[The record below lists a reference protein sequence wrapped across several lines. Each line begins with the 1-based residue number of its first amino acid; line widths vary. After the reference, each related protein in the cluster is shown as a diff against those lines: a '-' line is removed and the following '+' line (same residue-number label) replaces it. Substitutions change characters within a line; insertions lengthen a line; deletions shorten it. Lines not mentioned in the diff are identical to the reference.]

1 MLCPE
6 MLNTPNCH
14 PQKIGIVIGNDW
26 QIKNHLM
33 LPSVEAFDFLL
44 IANMGSIKPYAVTFN
59 MGSKPDTGHF
69 D

>member
-1 MLCPE
+1 MSPTKN
-6 MLNTPNCH
+6 LNP
-14 PQKIGIVIGNDW
+14 

-33 LPSVEAFDFLL
+33 LPSLEALGFRL

-59 MGSKPDTGHF
+59 MGSKPDPGHF